1 MSLSHSPSVVTD
13 GLILA
18 LDAANR
24 KSYIGAAPAS
34 LINTDSWTV
43 SSGSVAGYNQ
53 NGSTVENTRLYD
65 TDPWGNQSI
74 VWGTYA
80 SGDGN
85 ADGGWNTDYPA
96 IDSTK
101 LYRFSV
107 WVRRTSA
114 TSSGTFYYGTGG
126 GGGEVRRTD
135 NSATQGNPYWDCQN
149 TGVLTQNQWYL
160 VCGHIYPHFTTYAG
174 KHPNTGY
181 FTVAGGTTKVMETT
195 GCTVGQDL
203 KWDPA
208 STSAVHRT
216 YHYYCGDATT
226 RLQFMAPRIDLCDG
240 NEPSISELL
249 TNGNSVWKDV
259 SGNSNHGKSTTTLG
273 YADRTFNF
281 NGTTDRIL
289 VTNNIFNRTTSQEM
303 TASCWIKPSRLAGVY
318 NTLINCRTDATYNW
332 MLYMHATDGALSFH
346 GASQNKTTVIPAVN
360 AWSHVAQTVTA
371 AGVSTLYVNG
381 VSAAV
386 ITGYTY
392 NLTTPGQIGIGAWGT
407 YTGESFQGSISQVQ
421 IYNRALS
428 ANEVKQNF
436 QAIRGR
442 YSI

>member
-1 MSLSHSPSVVTD
+1 MSLSHSPSIVTD
-13 GLILA
+13 GLILS

-24 KSYIGAAPAS
+24 KSYVGAAPAS
-34 LINTDSWTV
+34 LINTDSWTI

-53 NGSTVENTRLYD
+53 NGNTAENTRLYD
-65 TDPWGNQSI
+65 IDPWGNQSI

-114 TSSGTFYYGTGG
+114 TSSGTFYFGTGG

-135 NSATQGNPYWDCQN
+135 NSATQGNPYWECQN

-181 FTVAGGTTKVMETT
+181 FTVAGGTTKVMETN
-195 GCTVGQDL
+195 GCNIGQDL
-203 KWDPA
+203 KWDSA

-226 RLQFMAPRIDLCDG
+226 RLQFMAPRLDLCDG

-249 TNGNSVWKDV
+249 TNGNSVWKDL
-259 SGNSNHGKSTTTLG
+259 SGKANHHVVFNTPSYASRAFNITESN
-273 YADRTFNF
+273 YFQRT
-281 NGTTDRIL
+281 
-289 VTNNIFNRTTSQEM
+289 S
-303 TASCWIKPSRLAGVY
+303 
-318 NTLINCRTDATYNW
+318 
-332 MLYMHATDGALSFH
+332 AL
-346 GASQNKTTVIPAVN
+346 N
-360 AWSHVAQTVTA
+360 
-371 AGVSTLYVNG
+371 GVSTACTVVIWYKTTDGQELWVRGNSSGALYLSASDGGNYYHEGAGTPTNYIDTAVLVNPTAYRNG
-381 VSAAV
+381 QYHMWEAKNVNFSAWTTFDWFGYTGAWNMTGTVAAIMVYNRTLSAA
-386 ITGYTY
+386 
-392 NLTTPGQIGIGAWGT
+392 
-407 YTGESFQGSISQVQ
+407 ES
-421 IYNRALS
+421 A
-428 ANEVKQNF
+428 QNF